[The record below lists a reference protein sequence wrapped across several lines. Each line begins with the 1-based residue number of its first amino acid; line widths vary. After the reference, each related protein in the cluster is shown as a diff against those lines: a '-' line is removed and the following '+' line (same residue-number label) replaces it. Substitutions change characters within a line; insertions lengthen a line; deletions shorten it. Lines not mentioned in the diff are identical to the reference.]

1 MVFINIFEQVGILSG
16 SLPVL
21 YYLYV
26 YSKKREDKKNL
37 EEYLQLSKD
46 GTRQPVKDI
55 KGKLMA
61 SFKPLFPTHEV
72 LEKLRFDLIRANITQ
87 YTAEEVV
94 VFRWFASI
102 VLGVLMALIHFPYVY
117 KMLLFG
123 VCTAGICYLLPIRL
137 IRLKIK
143 VRQREAHYQVLD
155 FIDLVANGMEAGLDL
170 NLSID
175 KVTRQ
180 MPGVLAEEFQTAF
193 GEIELNL
200 RRSKAFKALADRLDV
215 EDVTLLIDAINQA
228 ETTGVPMA
236 KVLKDQAQRIRN
248 NYKTNALKMAQAAS
262 VKMLVPMILFIVPA
276 LFIVVL
282 GPPCIGIGDLL
293 KF

>member
-1 MVFINIFEQVGILSG
+1 MPI
-16 SLPVL
+16 L

-37 EEYLQLSKD
+37 EEYLQLNKGS
-46 GTRQPVKDI
+46 TRQTVRNVKD
-55 KGKLMA
+55 KLMVL
-61 SFKPLFPTHEV
+61 FKPLFPSPAV
-72 LEKLRFDLIRANITQ
+72 LEKLKIDLIRANLTQ
-87 YTAEEVV
+87 YTAEEVIM
-94 VFRWFASI
+94 FRWLAAV
-102 VLGVLMALIHFPYVY
+102 VLGFLMALIHFPHLE

-123 VCTAGICYLLPIRL
+123 GCTAGVCYLLPVQL
-137 IRLKIK
+137 IKFKIK
-143 VRQREAHYQVLD
+143 ARQREAQYQVLD

-170 NLSID
+170 NLAID

-193 GEIELNL
+193 GEIELNR
-200 RRSKAFKALADRLDV
+200 RRSEAFKALAERLDV
-215 EDVTLLIDAINQA
+215 EDITLLVDAINQA

-248 NYKTNALKMAQAAS
+248 NYKTNALKIAQAAS
-262 VKMLVPMILFIVPA
+262 VKMLFPMILFIVPA

-282 GPPCIGIGDLL
+282 GPPFIGIGNLL